1 MNRLQFVHYN
11 GVEKNFTREQAI
23 EYVNKLTNSALAIN
37 LGESLIGEPMAITY
51 LDDNGKKQ
59 VLFAI
64 GVEGEKGD
72 NTLSKYHIIDSS
84 KLEEDIVTLSGST
97 EELRQALENEI
108 TRATGVENTLQ
119 NELDS
124 TQIGAGLSGDGRY
137 VKNIEANYIANVTS
151 LNDADVKLDNELARV
166 EEARKNVTGQQTDEY
181 VPNISLISRPLKYIN
196 EASDLNDADIKL
208 DEGLQELNGETV
220 KNIIVNNVSGEVV
233 NNIAEV
239 TIDAHNINI
248 GEYEHYEGIVTTRHP
263 IHDNYSVLD
272 AVKQLDTNF
281 LDFQGKEEAARK
293 GIHIVQVT
301 TGLESNVKEA
311 YDLVDKD
318 GHLIENSERIK
329 IYKDSSLFKVY
340 LGHVD
345 DTLEDDSR
353 PDFIPGT
360 GDTALCFIY
369 QLADGK
375 YSLVAINVESFLEES
390 EFKDGLEVN
399 NNKVSVK
406 IDDNSESFLT
416 VSPTGIKL
424 SGVTNAINEETLR
437 AESVETSLES
447 TINGEINRAQSA
459 ENLLSGVVNTL
470 RTDVVTSVSNLN
482 ILITNE
488 ETNRQAADENLQN
501 AIATEISERRN
512 AVENEA
518 TERRADDKLL
528 QDMFNQNTAAIS
540 GNTAAINEE
549 IARATAAENYI
560 SGAVYTLSSSTTDAI
575 NDIYDK
581 IDLISLDIV
590 GNDSIDVTKTGDTSI
605 ISLLINNNDNVLEQD
620 ENGLKTNINLDIS
633 GKTVYL
639 KGKDDNVISSVT
651 VKDGMLDNVE
661 LVDDKLVFSFNEDAD
676 KQPIQVQV
684 SKPYT
689 VSGGSESYLSIEEY
703 KIGVK
708 VDVTDGLA
716 SFNALEAS
724 ASTLDTK
731 IDDETTRATDAET
744 IISSAVDTLR
754 SDTEVSASTL
764 DTKINTETTRAT
776 DAEESLSGSINT
788 LIDEVETLSG
798 KVTELETELENVIS
812 GMTSTIYTAL
822 KSILSGTTN
831 EIAIIT
837 DDNAKTI
844 TISFNN
850 PYIVGE
856 HNDDNDNDF

>member
-72 NTLSKYHIIDSS
+72 NILSKYHIIDSS

-137 VKNIEANYIANVTS
+137 VKNTEANYIANVDS

-208 DEGLQELNGETV
+208 DEGIQELNGETV

-248 GEYEHYEGIVTTRHP
+248 GEYEHYEGIVTTPHP

-345 DTLEDDSR
+345 DEYIETPPYHTYGE
-353 PDFIPGT
+353 

-369 QLADGK
+369 QLANGE
-375 YSLVAINVESFLEES
+375 YSLVAINIESFLQES

-399 NNKVSVK
+399 NHKVSVK
-406 IDDNSESFLT
+406 IDDNSESYLT

-424 SGVTNAINEETLR
+424 SGVNNALNEERLR
-437 AESVETSLES
+437 AESAESSLDS
-447 TINGEINRAQSA
+447 TINGEISRAQNA

-488 ETNRQAADENLQN
+488 VTSRQAADESLRN
-501 AIATEISERRN
+501 AIETEISERQID
-512 AVENEA
+512 VENEA
-518 TERRADDKLL
+518 TDRRAFDELL
-528 QDMFNQNTAAIS
+528 QDRLNQNTAV
-540 GNTAAINEE
+540 INEE

-560 SGAVYTLSSSTTDAI
+560 SGAVHTLSASTIDEI
-575 NDIYDK
+575 ERLDEK
-581 IDLISLDIV
+581 IDSIDIV
-590 GNDSIDVTKTGDTSI
+590 GSNSIDVVKTGDTSI
-605 ISLLINNNDNVLEQD
+605 ISLLINNSDDVLEQD

-639 KGKDDNVISSVT
+639 TGKDDKVISSVT

-661 LVDDKLVFSFNEDAD
+661 LVEDKLVFSFNEDAD
-676 KQPIQVQV
+676 KSPIEVQV
-684 SKPYT
+684 SKPYN
-689 VSGGSESYLSIEEY
+689 VSGGSESYLSIEDY
-703 KIGVK
+703 KIGVN

-716 SFNALEAS
+716 SFNAHEALS
-724 ASTLDTK
+724 TK
-731 IDDETTRATDAET
+731 IDNETTRAGNAE
-744 IISSAVDTLR
+744 D
-754 SDTEVSASTL
+754 
-764 DTKINTETTRAT
+764 
-776 DAEESLSGSINT
+776 SLSGSINT
-788 LIDEVETLSG
+788 LKDEVEALSG
-798 KVTELETELENVIS
+798 KVTELENVIS
-812 GMTSTIYTAL
+812 DITSTIYTAL

-831 EIAIIT
+831 EIAIT
-837 DDNAKTI
+837 ADDNAKTI
-844 TISFNN
+844 TISFSN

-856 HNDDNDNDF
+856 HNSDYEDDF